1 MPTKH
6 RRIAVTEDE
15 ELAEALRRVTLLFE
29 NGKPASSLV
38 RDLAIIGAERMLK
51 DDERARAARRRLAE
65 WSINM
70 SEEEREL
77 LREARRSSVGGET
90 EEW

>member
-1 MPTKH
+1 
-6 RRIAVTEDE
+6 
-15 ELAEALRRVTLLFE
+15 
-29 NGKPASSLV
+29 
-38 RDLAIIGAERMLK
+38 MLK